1 MRTLFLDCGM
11 GAAGDMIMGAL
22 LSLIDD
28 KDEFIKE
35 INSIGIPD
43 TIVSFEND
51 CKCGIAG
58 IHISV
63 NIAGAEEC
71 QDAASEC
78 GHGHNHHHAGIDD
91 IRKIIDNLKVSDRVK
106 REVNDI
112 YMMIAEA
119 ESKVHGEDVSIIH
132 FHEVGMM
139 DAIADITGCAML
151 LEKLSVKS
159 IYVSNVNTGFGKV
172 RCAHGILPV
181 PAPATAELLKG
192 IPCYAGKI
200 EGELC
205 TPTGAALLAYYATA
219 YSNMPL
225 MRIKDTGY
233 GCGKKDFEAANVVRA
248 VLGETDL
255 ESDSVIELAC
265 NIDDM
270 TGEELGYVT
279 ERLLNEGA
287 LDVYTT
293 AIGMKKNRPGI
304 LLSVICNSLLRE
316 KMTEL
321 IFKHTTTIGLREYI
335 CNRTILHRREKEVD
349 TGIGK
354 VRIKESYGNGIY
366 KTKPEYEDIRRIAD
380 ETGKSIREIQN
391 IVLNNTDSF
400 REED

>member
-1 MRTLFLDCGM
+1 MRTLYLDCGM

-43 TIVSFEND
+43 TLISYEYSS
-51 CKCGIAG
+51 KCGISG

-63 NIAGAEEC
+63 KTAGAEER
-71 QDAASEC
+71 QDVTSEC
-78 GHGHNHHHAGIDD
+78 GHGHNHHHAGMDD
-91 IRKIIDNLKVSDRVK
+91 IRAIIDNLKVSDRVK
-106 REVNDI
+106 KEVNDI
-112 YMMIAEA
+112 YIMIADA
-119 ESKVHGEDVSIIH
+119 ESKVHGEDVSKIH

-151 LEKLSVKS
+151 FEKLSVKS
-159 IYVSNVNTGFGKV
+159 IYVSNVNMGFGKV

-181 PAPATAELLKG
+181 PAPATAELLTG

-225 MRIKDTGY
+225 MRIVKTGY
-233 GCGKKDFEAANVVRA
+233 GCGRKDFEAANVVRA
-248 VLGETDL
+248 VLGETDTGA
-255 ESDSVIELAC
+255 DSIIELAC

-270 TGEELGYVT
+270 TGEEIGYVT
-279 ERLLNEGA
+279 ERLLKEGA

-304 LLSVICNSLLRE
+304 KLSIICKNHIRE
-316 KMTEL
+316 RMSEL
-321 IFKHTTTIGLREYI
+321 IFKHTTTIGIREYI
-335 CNRTILHRREKEVD
+335 CNRTVLSRSEKETD
-349 TGIGK
+349 TPIGK
-354 VRIKESYGNGIY
+354 VRIKHSYGNGMHKI
-366 KTKPEYEDIRRIAD
+366 KPEYEDIKRLAD

-391 IVLNNTDSF
+391 IIIKNTDF
-400 REED
+400 CKEDD